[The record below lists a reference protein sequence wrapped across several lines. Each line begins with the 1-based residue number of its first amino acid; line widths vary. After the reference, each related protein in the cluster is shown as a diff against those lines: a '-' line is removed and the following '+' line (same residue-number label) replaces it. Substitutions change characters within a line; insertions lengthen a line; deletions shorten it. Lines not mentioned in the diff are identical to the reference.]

1 MPTYQKT
8 YQKKQRIP
16 KLVKLYRR
24 QQHLKTQV
32 PILQHPPTSSLSQ
45 VSDSINTKSSLV
57 MVSICPRC
65 YCQQLESCAAQLC
78 NALACVL
85 GGVVL
90 VLWVVVLVGLVC
102 ASLVSVRVPH
112 FPGCRCCIYLELSVM
127 IVLPNLFLLLT
138 QWLCYQKPYSL
149 GKSDGLLLE

>member
-1 MPTYQKT
+1 
-8 YQKKQRIP
+8 
-16 KLVKLYRR
+16 
-24 QQHLKTQV
+24 
-32 PILQHPPTSSLSQ
+32 
-45 VSDSINTKSSLV
+45 

-112 FPGCRCCIYLELSVM
+112 FPWCRCCIYLELSVM

-149 GKSDGLLLE
+149 GKSDGLLLSNKH